1 MKISAKVWRGNNTN
15 ENTIKKRFYN
25 ISDFE
30 QTNVMDN
37 LILSRDLIRGMSETQ
52 SNI

>member
-1 MKISAKVWRGNNTN
+1 MKILAKVWRGININ
-15 ENTIKKRFYN
+15 ENTIKKWFYN

-37 LILSRDLIRGMSETQ
+37 LILSRDLIRGMSETL
-52 SNI
+52 SII